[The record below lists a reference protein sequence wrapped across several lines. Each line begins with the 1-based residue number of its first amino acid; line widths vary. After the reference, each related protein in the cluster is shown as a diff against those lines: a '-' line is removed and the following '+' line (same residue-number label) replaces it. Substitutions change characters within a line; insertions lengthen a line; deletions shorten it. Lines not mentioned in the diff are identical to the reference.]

1 MHDEADITIIIYL
14 FQAVDDGHHYSSW
27 YICHADILDV
37 IYRVMSH
44 SRNWM
49 ASSFTGWGGCP
60 LVQISWRWD
69 GSSLLHCMD
78 NPQESPWLKLGT
90 ICVPTNRR
98 NYCISWPIMS
108 VPSTDMNLYLNIQT
122 GSFKYPH
129 LKNIIGNAGSDNL
142 SCIDSVL
149 LGWMDLI
156 SCWCR
161 AKARR
166 PTIALTKKT
175 LNVLPLHSQRW
186 LLQSMHQERG

>member
-1 MHDEADITIIIYL
+1 MMKQTSPLLAICFRLLMTAIGILSDISVMLIHWMWYTASCHCPGDERS
-14 FQAVDDGHHYSSW
+14 G
-27 YICHADILDV
+27 
-37 IYRVMSH
+37 
-44 SRNWM
+44 M

-60 LVQISWRWD
+60 LVQTSWRWD

-78 NPQESPWLKLGT
+78 NPQESLWLKLGT
-90 ICVPTNRR
+90 ICIPTNRR

-108 VPSTDMNLYLNIQT
+108 VPSTDMNIYLHIQT

-129 LKNIIGNAGSDNL
+129 LKILLGNEGSDNL

-149 LGWMDLI
+149 LGWMDVI

-166 PTIALTKKT
+166 PTIAVTKKT
-175 LNVLPLHSQRW
+175 
-186 LLQSMHQERG
+186 